1 MAPKEYM
8 WGEQLTLALL
18 PQVRLSWLGRAK
30 WLPSNLRGL
39 FRTLLGWEQR
49 SSALHGSRL
58 L

>member
-39 FRTLLGWEQR
+39 FRTLLGWE
-49 SSALHGSRL
+49 
-58 L
+58 